1 MLKTKHLM
9 VQLLGLPILA
19 ICTQLNAEP
28 VVSSAQAPSL
38 DNGAVITLKGSG
50 FSNVDGNA
58 APILFDFTSEAYENG
73 VLNTHQS
80 QFKDGQAVLRPNEDP
95 DTLWEKSSNNALV
108 VSSLPARTA
117 LSTAHYLMPG
127 EVSFLGW
134 PTAYGGFDTPVDNHK
149 LYVAWYLKMK
159 YDPRYYW
166 AVSTESLSGSFIPGE
181 PVIVNGING
190 TFIGVGTRGNGRD
203 MLEFELPDQI
213 NANNLIGYQIKGL
226 VSGSTVTFP
235 LTFAAGTGTGYETP
249 GSNKYLRIWEDPNG
263 KDGIRISWTQMQLD
277 SYWYYA
283 PVTPAKWHLMEIM
296 LDTDKGQL
304 SAYVDRSFL
313 ATVNIKTTAF
323 SGKWSP
329 TIALLGFDG
338 KIQEFQQTEIDD
350 IYMDNKFA
358 RVVLGNKPKFAD
370 LQSYELQLPEKWSD
384 GYIQFKLNYGSIDP
398 KGIAYIYVISQ
409 DGSVN
414 SEGFPLC
421 SDCNAPP
428 SSVPLNIQ

>member
-1 MLKTKHLM
+1 MFTYRGLKAC
-9 VQLLGLPILA
+9 LLAVPVWA
-19 ICTQLNAEP
+19 MCSQLNAAP
-28 VVSSAQAPSL
+28 VINSAQIPSL
-38 DNGAVITLKGSG
+38 DNGAQITLTGSG
-50 FSNVDGNA
+50 FSSIAGNV

-80 QFKDGQAVLRPNEDP
+80 QFKDGQAVLRPTEDP
-95 DTLWEKSSNNALV
+95 STLWEKASNNVFV
-108 VSSLPARTA
+108 VSSLPARTP
-117 LSTAHYLMPG
+117 LSDAHYLMPG
-127 EVSFLGW
+127 QNSFLGW
-134 PTAYGGFDTPVDNHK
+134 PTAYGGSDTPVDNQK

-166 AVSTESLSGSFIPGE
+166 AVSKESLSGSFIPGE
-181 PVIVNGING
+181 LVTVNGIDG
-190 TFIGVGTRGNGRD
+190 TFIGIGTQGNGTG

-213 NANNLIGYQIKGL
+213 NANNLAGYQIKGL
-226 VSGSTVTFP
+226 VSGSTVRFP
-235 LTFAAGTGTGYETP
+235 LMFAAGTGTGYETP
-249 GSNKYLRIWEDPNG
+249 GSNKYLRVWEDPSG
-263 KDGIRISWTQMQLD
+263 KAGVRISWTQMQFD
-277 SYWYYA
+277 SYWYSA
-283 PVTPAKWHLMEIM
+283 PVTPEKWHLMEVM

-313 ATVNIKTTAF
+313 ATVDIKTTAF
-323 SGKWSP
+323 PGKWSP

-338 KIQEFQQTEIDD
+338 KIQEFQKTEIDD

-358 RVVLGNKPKFAD
+358 RVVLGNKPQFAD
-370 LQSYELQLPEKWSD
+370 LKSYELQLPEKWSD
-384 GYIQFKLNYGSIDP
+384 GYIKFKLNYGSIDP
-398 KGIAYIYVISQ
+398 KSVAYIYVIRE